1 MTRLLSAWQSGDV
14 HALERL
20 TPLIYEELRERARR
34 YMRHERPGHTLQAT
48 AVVHEAFVKLLAME
62 VPWQDRAHFFNVAA
76 RQMRRI
82 LVDHAKARCRGKRGG
97 TTSGEDLLTDLENL
111 EANTSGPATAGEIDV
126 LEIDEA
132 LEQLARHNER
142 LAGIVELHYFGG
154 LTYQELSETLKIS
167 EASVDREL
175 RLAKAWVLKQILPAR
190 ARQSESS

>member
-1 MTRLLSAWQSGDV
+1 
-14 HALERL
+14 
-20 TPLIYEELRERARR
+20 
-34 YMRHERPGHTLQAT
+34 MRHERPGHTLQAT

-62 VPWQDRAHFFNVAA
+62 VSWQDRAHFFNVAA

-82 LVDHAKARCRGKRGG
+82 LVDHAKARCRAKRGG
-97 TTSGEDLLTDLENL
+97 TTSGEDLLTDLQDP